1 MFMSSMYLS
10 KYSSLKKKFEKKEAT
25 IGVVGLGYVGL
36 PLAVMF
42 AEAGFKVYG
51 VDISVQIIES
61 LNKGSSHVGDVKDQ
75 KLLDLMEGNS
85 VNKICFTSDYS
96 ALKSCDGIVICVP
109 TPLSKTGNP
118 DMRYVRDAG
127 ENISSNMSAG
137 TLIILES
144 TVYPGAT
151 QEMLLPLIEEKSED
165 HLVIGENVFLAFS
178 PERIDPGRSDWN
190 LRTTP
195 KVIGGVTS
203 RCTDLA
209 VELYGATLN
218 TVVPVSSTGTAE
230 MVKLLENTFRATNI
244 ALANELAIMCDRL
257 NIDVWEV
264 IDAASTKPFGFM
276 PFYPGPGIGGHCI
289 PIDPQYLSW
298 KMKQLDYDA
307 RFISL
312 AEEINSSM
320 PSFVLEK
327 SQKALVAIG
336 KTLSSSKII
345 VLGVTYKP
353 DIADIRESPALDV
366 IKLLIEE
373 GAEVVYNDP
382 YVQKLE
388 LEEGHQLQS
397 LGITAGNL
405 AQIDVAVIVSDHSSY
420 DFEYLSTCVGL
431 IVDSRNAT
439 QGLSLSC
446 EVVRI

>member
-75 KLLDLMEGNS
+75 KLLDLMEGNN
-85 VNKICFTSDYS
+85 VNGICFTSDYS

-127 ENISSNMSAG
+127 ENISSNKSAG

-151 QEMLLPLIEEKSED
+151 QEMFLPLIEERLED

-195 KVIGGVTS
+195 KVIGGITS

-327 SQKALVAIG
+327 SQKALVAVG

-397 LGITAGNL
+397 LGITSGNL

-420 DFEYLSTCVGL
+420 DFEYISTCVGL

-446 EVVRI
+446 EVVKI

>member
-51 VDISVQIIES
+51 VDITVQIIES

-151 QEMLLPLIEEKSED
+151 QEMLLPLIEERSED

-195 KVIGGVTS
+195 KVIGGITS

-420 DFEYLSTCVGL
+420 DFEYISTCVGL

-446 EVVRI
+446 EVVKI

>member
-85 VNKICFTSDYS
+85 ANRICFTYDYS

-118 DMRYVRDAG
+118 DMRYVRDVG
-127 ENISSNMSAG
+127 ENISSNMSTG

-151 QEMLLPLIEEKSED
+151 QEMFLPLIEERLED

-320 PSFVLEK
+320 PLFVLEK
-327 SQKALVAIG
+327 SQKALVAKG

-353 DIADIRESPALDV
+353 DIADIRESPALDI

-446 EVVRI
+446 EVVKI

>member
-1 MFMSSMYLS
+1 MFMLSMYLS
-10 KYSSLKKKFEKKEAT
+10 KYSNLKKKFEKKEAT

-42 AEAGFKVYG
+42 AEAGFKVHG

-75 KLLDLMEGNS
+75 KLLDLMEGNN
-85 VNKICFTSDYS
+85 VNRICFTSDYS

-151 QEMLLPLIEEKSED
+151 QEMFLPLIEERLED

-195 KVIGGVTS
+195 KVIGGITS

-244 ALANELAIMCDRL
+244 ALANELAIMCDLL

-420 DFEYLSTCVGL
+420 DFEYISTCVGL

-446 EVVRI
+446 EVVKI

>member
-75 KLLDLMEGNS
+75 KLLDLMEGNN
-85 VNKICFTSDYS
+85 VNRICFTSDYS

-151 QEMLLPLIEEKSED
+151 QEMLLPLIEERSED

-195 KVIGGVTS
+195 KVIGGITS

-327 SQKALVAIG
+327 SQKALVAKG

-420 DFEYLSTCVGL
+420 DFEYISTCVDL

-439 QGLSLSC
+439 QGLILSC
-446 EVVRI
+446 EIVKI

>member
-36 PLAVMF
+36 PLAVTF

-118 DMRYVRDAG
+118 DMRYVRDVG
-127 ENISSNMSAG
+127 ENISSNMSTG

-151 QEMLLPLIEEKSED
+151 QEMFLPLIEERLED

-195 KVIGGVTS
+195 KVVGGITS

-320 PSFVLEK
+320 PLFVLEK
-327 SQKALVAIG
+327 SQKALVAKG

-353 DIADIRESPALDV
+353 DIADIRESPALDL

-397 LGITAGNL
+397 LSITAGNL

-446 EVVRI
+446 EVVKI

>member
-61 LNKGSSHVGDVKDQ
+61 LNKGASHVGDVKDQ
-75 KLLDLMEGNS
+75 KLLDLMEGNN
-85 VNKICFTSDYS
+85 VNRICFTSDYS

-151 QEMLLPLIEEKSED
+151 QEMFLPLIEERLED

-195 KVIGGVTS
+195 KVIGGITS

-244 ALANELAIMCDRL
+244 ALANELAIMCDLL

-420 DFEYLSTCVGL
+420 DFEYISTCVGL

-446 EVVRI
+446 EVVKI

>member
-1 MFMSSMYLS
+1 M
-10 KYSSLKKKFEKKEAT
+10 
-25 IGVVGLGYVGL
+25 
-36 PLAVMF
+36 
-42 AEAGFKVYG
+42 
-51 VDISVQIIES
+51 
-61 LNKGSSHVGDVKDQ
+61 
-75 KLLDLMEGNS
+75 
-85 VNKICFTSDYS
+85 
-96 ALKSCDGIVICVP
+96 
-109 TPLSKTGNP
+109 
-118 DMRYVRDAG
+118 
-127 ENISSNMSAG
+127 
-137 TLIILES
+137 
-144 TVYPGAT
+144 
-151 QEMLLPLIEEKSED
+151 
-165 HLVIGENVFLAFS
+165 
-178 PERIDPGRSDWN
+178 
-190 LRTTP
+190 
-195 KVIGGVTS
+195 
-203 RCTDLA
+203 
-209 VELYGATLN
+209 ELYGATLN

-276 PFYPGPGIGGHCI
+276 PFYPGPGIGGNCI

-327 SQKALVAIG
+327 SQKALVAKG

-353 DIADIRESPALDV
+353 DIADIRESPALDI

-388 LEEGHQLQS
+388 LEDGHQLQS

-446 EVVRI
+446 EVVKI

>member
-151 QEMLLPLIEEKSED
+151 QEMLLPLIEERSED

-195 KVIGGVTS
+195 KVIGGITS

-446 EVVRI
+446 EVVKI

>member
-1 MFMSSMYLS
+1 
-10 KYSSLKKKFEKKEAT
+10 
-25 IGVVGLGYVGL
+25 
-36 PLAVMF
+36 
-42 AEAGFKVYG
+42 
-51 VDISVQIIES
+51 
-61 LNKGSSHVGDVKDQ
+61 
-75 KLLDLMEGNS
+75 
-85 VNKICFTSDYS
+85 
-96 ALKSCDGIVICVP
+96 
-109 TPLSKTGNP
+109 
-118 DMRYVRDAG
+118 
-127 ENISSNMSAG
+127 
-137 TLIILES
+137 
-144 TVYPGAT
+144 
-151 QEMLLPLIEEKSED
+151 
-165 HLVIGENVFLAFS
+165 
-178 PERIDPGRSDWN
+178 
-190 LRTTP
+190 
-195 KVIGGVTS
+195 
-203 RCTDLA
+203 
-209 VELYGATLN
+209 
-218 TVVPVSSTGTAE
+218 

-366 IKLLIEE
+366 IKLFIEE

>member
-1 MFMSSMYLS
+1 MFVSSMYLS

-36 PLAVMF
+36 PLAVTF

-75 KLLDLMEGNS
+75 KLLDLTEGNS

-127 ENISSNMSAG
+127 ENISSNMSAD

-151 QEMLLPLIEEKSED
+151 QEMLLPLIEERSED

-218 TVVPVSSTGTAE
+218 TVVPVSSTVTAE

-397 LGITAGNL
+397 LSITAGNL

-420 DFEYLSTCVGL
+420 DFEYLSTCVDL

-446 EVVRI
+446 EVVKI

>member
-1 MFMSSMYLS
+1 MFMLSMYLS
-10 KYSSLKKKFEKKEAT
+10 KYSNLKKKFEKKEAT

-42 AEAGFKVYG
+42 AEAGFKVHG

-85 VNKICFTSDYS
+85 VNRICFTSDYS

-127 ENISSNMSAG
+127 ENISTNMSAG

-151 QEMLLPLIEEKSED
+151 QEMFLPLIEERLED

-195 KVIGGVTS
+195 KVIGGITS

-244 ALANELAIMCDRL
+244 ALANELAIMCDLL

-420 DFEYLSTCVGL
+420 DFEYISTCVGL

-446 EVVRI
+446 EVVKI

>member
-1 MFMSSMYLS
+1 MSSMYLS

-36 PLAVMF
+36 PLAVTF

-127 ENISSNMSAG
+127 ENISSNISAG

-151 QEMLLPLIEEKSED
+151 QEMFLPLIEERSED
-165 HLVIGENVFLAFS
+165 YLVIGENVFLAFS

-195 KVIGGVTS
+195 KVIGGITS

-218 TVVPVSSTGTAE
+218 TVVPVSSTRTAE

-320 PSFVLEK
+320 PLFVLEK

-397 LGITAGNL
+397 LGITAGTL
-405 AQIDVAVIVSDHSSY
+405 AQIDVAIIVSDHSSY
-420 DFEYLSTCVGL
+420 DFEYLSTCVDL

-446 EVVRI
+446 EVVKI

>member
-1 MFMSSMYLS
+1 MFMSSKYLS

-85 VNKICFTSDYS
+85 VNKISFTSDYS

-127 ENISSNMSAG
+127 ESISSNVSAG

-151 QEMLLPLIEEKSED
+151 QEMFLPLIEERLED

-195 KVIGGVTS
+195 KVIGGITS

-366 IKLLIEE
+366 IKLFIEE

-431 IVDSRNAT
+431 IVDTRNAT

-446 EVVRI
+446 EVVKI

>member
-1 MFMSSMYLS
+1 MSSMYLS
-10 KYSSLKKKFEKKEAT
+10 KYSSLKRKFAKKEAT

-61 LNKGSSHVGDVKDQ
+61 LNKGLSHVGDVKDQ

-85 VNKICFTSDYS
+85 VNKMCFTSDYS

-118 DMRYVRDAG
+118 DMRYVSDAG
-127 ENISSNMSAG
+127 ENISSNISAG

-151 QEMLLPLIEEKSED
+151 QEMLLPLIEERSED
-165 HLVIGENVFLAFS
+165 YLVIGENVFLAFS

-218 TVVPVSSTGTAE
+218 TVVPVSSTRIAE

-244 ALANELAIMCDRL
+244 ALANELAIMSDRL

-327 SQKALVAIG
+327 SQKALVAKG

-353 DIADIRESPALDV
+353 DISDIRESPALDV
-366 IKLLIEE
+366 IKLLVEE
-373 GAEVVYNDP
+373 GAEVLYNDP
-382 YVQKLE
+382 YVKELD

-397 LGITAGNL
+397 LDITSENL

-420 DFEYLSTCVGL
+420 DFEYISTCVDL

-439 QGLSLSC
+439 QGLNLSC
-446 EVVRI
+446 EVVKI

>member
-1 MFMSSMYLS
+1 
-10 KYSSLKKKFEKKEAT
+10 
-25 IGVVGLGYVGL
+25 
-36 PLAVMF
+36 
-42 AEAGFKVYG
+42 
-51 VDISVQIIES
+51 
-61 LNKGSSHVGDVKDQ
+61 
-75 KLLDLMEGNS
+75 
-85 VNKICFTSDYS
+85 
-96 ALKSCDGIVICVP
+96 
-109 TPLSKTGNP
+109 
-118 DMRYVRDAG
+118 
-127 ENISSNMSAG
+127 
-137 TLIILES
+137 
-144 TVYPGAT
+144 
-151 QEMLLPLIEEKSED
+151 
-165 HLVIGENVFLAFS
+165 
-178 PERIDPGRSDWN
+178 
-190 LRTTP
+190 
-195 KVIGGVTS
+195 
-203 RCTDLA
+203 
-209 VELYGATLN
+209 
-218 TVVPVSSTGTAE
+218 

-312 AEEINSSM
+312 ADEINSSM

-327 SQKALVAIG
+327 SQKALVVKG

-345 VLGVTYKP
+345 GLGVTYKP
-353 DIADIRESPALDV
+353 DIADIRESPALDI

-405 AQIDVAVIVSDHSSY
+405 APIDVAIIVSDHSSY
-420 DFEYLSTCVGL
+420 DFEYLSTCVDL

-446 EVVRI
+446 EVVKI

>member
-1 MFMSSMYLS
+1 MYLS

-61 LNKGSSHVGDVKDQ
+61 LNKGASHVGDVKDQ
-75 KLLDLMEGNS
+75 KLLDLMEGNN
-85 VNKICFTSDYS
+85 VNRICFTSDYS

-151 QEMLLPLIEEKSED
+151 QEMFLPLIEERLED

-195 KVIGGVTS
+195 KVIGGITS

-244 ALANELAIMCDRL
+244 ALANELAIMCDLL

-420 DFEYLSTCVGL
+420 DFEYISTCVGL

-446 EVVRI
+446 EVVKI

>member
-10 KYSSLKKKFEKKEAT
+10 KFSSLKKKFEKKEAT

-36 PLAVMF
+36 PLVVMF

-127 ENISSNMSAG
+127 ENISSNISAG

-151 QEMLLPLIEEKSED
+151 QEMLLPLIEERSED

-195 KVIGGVTS
+195 KVIGGITS

-209 VELYGATLN
+209 VELYGAILN

-420 DFEYLSTCVGL
+420 DFEYISTCVGL

-446 EVVRI
+446 EVVKI

>member
-1 MFMSSMYLS
+1 MSSMYLS

-85 VNKICFTSDYS
+85 ANRFCFTSDYS
-96 ALKSCDGIVICVP
+96 ALQSCDGIVICVP

-127 ENISSNMSAG
+127 ENISSNMSAS

-151 QEMLLPLIEEKSED
+151 QEMFLPLIEERLED

-195 KVIGGVTS
+195 KVIGGITS

-353 DIADIRESPALDV
+353 DIADIRESPALDI

-446 EVVRI
+446 EVVKI

>member
-42 AEAGFKVYG
+42 AEAGFKVHG

-85 VNKICFTSDYS
+85 VNKICFMSDYS

-151 QEMLLPLIEEKSED
+151 QEMLLPLIEERLED

-195 KVIGGVTS
+195 KVIGGITS

-388 LEEGHQLQS
+388 LEDGHQLQS

-420 DFEYLSTCVGL
+420 DFEYISTCVGL

-446 EVVRI
+446 EVVKI

>member
-10 KYSSLKKKFEKKEAT
+10 KFSSLKKKFEKKEAT

-75 KLLDLMEGNS
+75 KLLDIMEGNS

-151 QEMLLPLIEEKSED
+151 QEMLLPLIEERSED

-320 PSFVLEK
+320 PLFVLEK

-366 IKLLIEE
+366 IKLFIEE

-405 AQIDVAVIVSDHSSY
+405 AQIDVAIIVSDHSSY

>member
-85 VNKICFTSDYS
+85 VNKISFTSDYS

-151 QEMLLPLIEEKSED
+151 QEMLLPLIEERSED

-195 KVIGGVTS
+195 KVIGGITS

-327 SQKALVAIG
+327 SQKALVAKG

-353 DIADIRESPALDV
+353 DIADIRESPALD
-366 IKLLIEE
+366 IIELLIEE

-446 EVVRI
+446 EVVKI

>member
-1 MFMSSMYLS
+1 MSRMCLS
-10 KYSSLKKKFEKKEAT
+10 KYSRLKKKIEQKEAT

-51 VDISVQIIES
+51 VDISVQKIES
-61 LNKGSSHVGDVKDQ
+61 LNNGFSHVDDVKDQ
-75 KLLDLMEGNS
+75 NILDLMEGS
-85 VNKICFTSDYS
+85 SGNKICFTDDYS
-96 ALKSCDGIVICVP
+96 VLKYCDGIVICVP

-118 DMRYVRDAG
+118 DMRYIRDAG
-127 ENISSNMSAG
+127 ENISANMSAG

-151 QEMLLPLIEEKSED
+151 QEMFLPLIEERIED
-165 HLVIGENVFLAFS
+165 DLVIGENVFIAFS

-190 LRTTP
+190 LKTTP

-203 RCTDLA
+203 RCRDLA

-218 TVVPVSSTGTAE
+218 TVVPVSSTKTAE

-244 ALANELAIMCDRL
+244 ALANELAIICDRL

-312 AEEINSSM
+312 AEEVNSSM

-327 SQKALVAIG
+327 SKKALVVKG

-345 VLGVTYKP
+345 VLGVTYKAN
-353 DIADIRESPALDV
+353 IADIRESPALEI

-373 GAEVVYNDP
+373 GCEVLYNDP
-382 YVQKLE
+382 YVQELE
-388 LEEGHQLQS
+388 LEEGHKLRS
-397 LGITAGNL
+397 LEITSRNL
-405 AQIDVAVIVSDHSSY
+405 ARIDVAVIVSDHSSY
-420 DFEYLSTCVGL
+420 DFEYISTCVDL
-431 IVDSRNAT
+431 MVDSRNAT
-439 QGLSLSC
+439 KGLSLSC
-446 EVVRI
+446 EVVKI

>member
-36 PLAVMF
+36 PLAVTF

-151 QEMLLPLIEEKSED
+151 QEMLLPLIEERSED

-195 KVIGGVTS
+195 KVIGGITS

-320 PSFVLEK
+320 PLFVLEK
-327 SQKALVAIG
+327 SQKALVAKG

-353 DIADIRESPALDV
+353 DIADIRESPALDI

-388 LEEGHQLQS
+388 LEDGQQLQS

-405 AQIDVAVIVSDHSSY
+405 AEIDVAVIVSDHSSY

-446 EVVRI
+446 EVVKI

>member
-1 MFMSSMYLS
+1 MSSMYLS

-25 IGVVGLGYVGL
+25 VGVVGLGYVGL
-36 PLAVMF
+36 PRAVMF

-85 VNKICFTSDYS
+85 VNKICFMSDYS

-151 QEMLLPLIEEKSED
+151 QEMFLPLIEEKSED

-420 DFEYLSTCVGL
+420 DFEYISTCVGL

-446 EVVRI
+446 EVVKI

>member
-1 MFMSSMYLS
+1 MFMSRTYLS
-10 KYSSLKKKFEKKEAT
+10 IYSSLKKRFEKKEAT
-25 IGVVGLGYVGL
+25 VGVVGLGYVGL
-36 PLAVMF
+36 PLAVTF
-42 AEAGFKVYG
+42 AEAGFKVFG
-51 VDISVQIIES
+51 VDISVQVIES
-61 LNKGSSHVGDVKDQ
+61 LNNGFSHVGDVEDQ
-75 KLLDLMEGNS
+75 KLLNFMEGGGANR
-85 VNKICFTSDYS
+85 NCFTSDYGVLQ
-96 ALKSCDGIVICVP
+96 ACDGIVICVP

-127 ENISSNMSAG
+127 ENISANMSAG

-151 QEMLLPLIEEKSED
+151 QEVFLPLIKERSEV
-165 HLVIGENVFLAFS
+165 HFVIGENVFLAFS
-178 PERIDPGRSDWN
+178 PERIDPGRSDWT
-190 LRTTP
+190 LKTTP
-195 KVIGGVTS
+195 KVMGGITS

-209 VELYGATLN
+209 AELYGATVN
-218 TVVPVSSTGTAE
+218 TVVPVSSTGSAE

-312 AEEINSSM
+312 ADEVNSSM
-320 PSFVLEK
+320 PSFLLQK
-327 SQKALVAIG
+327 SRKALVKKG
-336 KTLSSSKII
+336 KTLRGAKII
-345 VLGVTYKP
+345 VLGVTYKANV
-353 DIADIRESPALDV
+353 ADIRESPALDV
-366 IKLLIEE
+366 IELLIEE
-373 GAEVVYNDP
+373 GAEVLYNDP
-382 YVQKLE
+382 YVQE
-388 LEEGHQLQS
+388 LEVEGCHQLQS
-397 LGITAGNL
+397 LDLTPGNL

-420 DFEYLSTCVGL
+420 DFEYISTCVGL

-439 QGLSLSC
+439 EGLNLSC
-446 EVVRI
+446 EVVKI

>member
-36 PLAVMF
+36 PLAVML

-75 KLLDLMEGNS
+75 KLLDFMEGNS

-96 ALKSCDGIVICVP
+96 ALKSCDGILICVP

-118 DMRYVRDAG
+118 DMRYVSDAG
-127 ENISSNMSAG
+127 ENISSNISAG

-151 QEMLLPLIEEKSED
+151 QEMLLPLIEERSED

-195 KVIGGVTS
+195 KVIGGITS

-209 VELYGATLN
+209 VELYGAVLN

-353 DIADIRESPALDV
+353 DIADIRESPALDL

-446 EVVRI
+446 EVVKI

>member
-61 LNKGSSHVGDVKDQ
+61 LNKGASHVGDVKDQ
-75 KLLDLMEGNS
+75 KLLDLMEGNN
-85 VNKICFTSDYS
+85 VNRICFTSDYS

-127 ENISSNMSAG
+127 ENISTNMSAG

-151 QEMLLPLIEEKSED
+151 QEMVLPLIEERLED

-195 KVIGGVTS
+195 KVIGGITS

-244 ALANELAIMCDRL
+244 ALANELAIMCDLL

-420 DFEYLSTCVGL
+420 DFEYISTCVGL

-446 EVVRI
+446 EVVKI